1 MSLRPFQLMIGSRDR
16 ADGKTLAER
25 ARWADGIGA
34 THVCVHDHLGD
45 QYAPI
50 PVLTAFAMVSD
61 RLGLVPLVLNNDLR
75 HPALLAQE
83 LASLDVISGGRVVVG
98 IGAGWNE
105 PEYRRLG
112 IEFDRPGVRI
122 ERMSEAIAILRGA
135 FAEGPFSFAGKHYT
149 IEGLDGQP
157 KPVQR
162 PHPPF
167 LVGGTREKVLRAA
180 TREADI
186 VGLDLRQRGEAIL
199 DAFEARTDV
208 RVGWIREEA
217 GDRIDRLDINV
228 LRTIGKIAIT
238 DAPLQAAEA
247 VAAQYRQSTG
257 QDISAED
264 VLESPF
270 SLIGSVPSLVDK
282 LRRLRERWGINSFL
296 LGWFDEPELRDFAPV
311 IEQLSGT

>member
-1 MSLRPFQLMIGSRDR
+1 MPPRPFQLMIGSRDA
-16 ADGKTLAER
+16 ADAKTIAER
-25 ARWADGIGA
+25 ARWAESIGA
-34 THVCVHDHLGD
+34 THIAVHDHLGD

-50 PVLTAFAMVSD
+50 PTLAGFAMASD
-61 RLGLVPLVLNNDLR
+61 RLGLVPLVFNNDLR

-105 PEYRRLG
+105 REYRTLG

-122 ERMSEAIAILRGA
+122 ERMTEAIAILRGA
-135 FAEGPFSFAGKHYT
+135 FGDGPFSFAGKHYT
-149 IEGLDGQP
+149 IEGLEGYP
-157 KPVQR
+157 KPVQK

-228 LRTIGKIAIT
+228 LRTLGRIAIT
-238 DAPLQAAEA
+238 DDALGAAESL
-247 VAAQYRQSTG
+247 AAQYRQWTG
-257 QDISAED
+257 QEISAAD

-270 SLIGSVPSLVDK
+270 SLIGTVPSLVDK
-282 LRRLRERWGINSFL
+282 LRRLRDRWGINSFL
-296 LGWFDEPELRDFAPV
+296 VGWFEEPELRDFAPV

>member
-45 QYAPI
+45 QYSPI
-50 PVLTAFAMVSD
+50 PVLTAFAMASD

-83 LASLDVISGGRVVVG
+83 LASLDVISGGRVIVG

-122 ERMSEAIAILRGA
+122 ERMTEAIAILRGA

-247 VAAQYRQSTG
+247 LAAQYRQSTG

-296 LGWFDEPELRDFAPV
+296 VGWFDEPELRDFASV